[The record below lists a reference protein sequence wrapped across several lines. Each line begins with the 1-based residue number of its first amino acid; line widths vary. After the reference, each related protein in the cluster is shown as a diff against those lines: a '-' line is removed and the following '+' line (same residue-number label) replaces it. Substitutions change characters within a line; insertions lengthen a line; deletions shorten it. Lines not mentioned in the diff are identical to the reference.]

1 MNPHEARTYTINN
14 KTASISVNGQ
24 KDENTHYQKLKPTKS
39 KTSTINKKKN
49 SIYSSGSIHDLN
61 SASSADEWIDL
72 EDDEDVDSDIEQ
84 QNSTKLIA
92 SSVIKPG
99 HNAHHMLR
107 TQNFIR

>member
-1 MNPHEARTYTINN
+1 MNPHKARTYTINN
-14 KTASISVNGQ
+14 KTSSISLNGQ

-39 KTSTINKKKN
+39 KTSTIHKKKN

-61 SASSADEWIDL
+61 TASSADEWIDL

-92 SSVIKPG
+92 SSVIKSG